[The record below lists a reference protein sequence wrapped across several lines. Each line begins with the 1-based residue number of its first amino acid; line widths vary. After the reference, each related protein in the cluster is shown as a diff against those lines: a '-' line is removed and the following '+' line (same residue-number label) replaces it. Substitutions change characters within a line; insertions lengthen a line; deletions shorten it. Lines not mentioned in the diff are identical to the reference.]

1 MNGNIEINKNLKQ
14 IREDKGV
21 MQKAV
26 AKQLGISANYYSQIE
41 NGHRTLQIEHL
52 LKLRDIFNVSLE
64 NIIDKK
70 QLKGGMSNVK
80 HRNQ

>member
-1 MNGNIEINKNLKQ
+1 MNGNTDINKKLKQ

-41 NGHRTLQIEHL
+41 NGHRALQIEHL

-64 NIIDKK
+64 KMIDK
-70 QLKGGMSNVK
+70 
-80 HRNQ
+80 